1 MADPQRYDINSLLDA
16 MRMVESTNRMGAVSH
31 KGAVGDMQQI
41 AKNTMDPGYEIP
53 TIFDV
58 GAMYSMQPKR
68 DIVGANALSM
78 DPEIARRWA
87 YEYLT
92 GAHRVFNTDL
102 DQIITGYNAGIPSMQ
117 KYDAASHPS
126 AEARNYAPKV
136 RAAYEQLTGQKL
148 PEQGYFGAP
157 AYKTQRPQRRPAGLL
172 EMD

>member
-1 MADPQRYDINSLLDA
+1 MADPQRYDIAALLDA
-16 MRMVESTNRMGAVSH
+16 MRMVESNGRASAVSP

-41 AKNTMDPGYEIP
+41 ATNTMDPGYEIP

-58 GAMYSMQPKR
+58 AGQYGMSPAR
-68 DIVGANALSM
+68 DAATARSLSM

-102 DQIITGYNAGIPSMQ
+102 DQIITSYNAGIPSRQ
-117 KYDAASHPS
+117 GVPATQHPS
-126 AEARNYAPKV
+126 AEARGYTPKV

-157 AYKTQRPQRRPAGLL
+157 IYNPGRPKRRPAGLL
-172 EMD
+172 EM

>member
-1 MADPQRYDINSLLDA
+1 MADPQRYDIASLLDA
-16 MRMVESTNRMGAVSH
+16 MRMVESSNNAKAVSK

-41 AKNTMDPGYEIP
+41 AVNTMKPGYEIP

-58 GAMYSMQPKR
+58 GAMYGMTPKQN
-68 DIVGANALSM
+68 VAGANALSM

-92 GAHRVFNTDL
+92 GAHRAFNTDL
-102 DQIITGYNAGIPSMQ
+102 DQIITGYNAGLPSMRD
-117 KYDAASHPS
+117 YDAASHPS
-126 AEARNYAPKV
+126 EEARNYAPKV

-157 AYKTQRPQRRPAGLL
+157 LYNPGRPKRRPTGLL
-172 EMD
+172 EM